1 LDWTPVFPP
10 VTFPAVSENLVVQG
24 RVVGPPDLALIRHWL
39 DQNPG
44 WSRWR
49 LSQVL
54 ATHWDWRNGVGQLK
68 V

>member
-1 LDWTPVFPP
+1 
-10 VTFPAVSENLVVQG
+10 
-24 RVVGPPDLALIRHWL
+24 VGPPDLALIRHWL